1 MNLFLEKVDR
11 LKRGSRRAQ
20 EQGSLVRSMWWVV
33 CRFPLIL
40 VNLIFATNRSDST
53 PFTLYPSPYTATAES
68 RSTTNLLFSLP
79 LLRSLFI
86 TLIITTLT
94 FLPSPPA
101 HAHALQPAYL
111 NIIQRSGNQY
121 EVSWKVPF
129 AGESSVVPLSE
140 EPELP
145 DYCEEV
151 TTRAGYQTTAAM
163 LTRWTVNCGEDGL
176 YGATV
181 HIKGLE
187 SALNDVLFRLETADG
202 ETYSSVLR
210 AATPSYAVP
219 ARGTRPEIAWSY
231 LTLGIGHILSGYDHL
246 LFVLGLVL
254 IVKNRFLLFKTIT
267 AFTVA
272 HSITLGAA
280 TLGFVNVSQTPTE
293 AVIAL
298 SILFLAGELAHGRR
312 GKPGLTERYPWL
324 VALTFGLLHGLGFA
338 GALTSVGLPQSDI
351 PLALLLFNLGVE
363 IGQLIFV
370 FSVLAIMA
378 LLKRLRPQ
386 WPDWSGW
393 LAPYAIG
400 SLSAFWMIDRIA
412 GFWEVG

>member
-1 MNLFLEKVDR
+1 LGFWVPGSGFWVLGSGFWVPGSGLGVSGSRSQVPGSGFQVPGSGLRIDTRHPTPDTRYPTPDTRYPIPGILLTLLLTLFLTF
-11 LKRGSRRAQ
+11 
-20 EQGSLVRSMWWVV
+20 
-33 CRFPLIL
+33 FP
-40 VNLIFATNRSDST
+40 T
-53 PFTLYPSPYTATAES
+53 
-68 RSTTNLLFSLP
+68 
-79 LLRSLFI
+79 
-86 TLIITTLT
+86 
-94 FLPSPPA
+94 PPA
-101 HAHALQPAYL
+101 YAHALQPAYL
-111 NIIQRSGNQY
+111 NIIQRSGNQF
-121 EVSWKVPF
+121 EVSWKVPY

-145 DYCEEV
+145 EYCEEV
-151 TTRAGYQTTAAM
+151 TSRAGYQTTAAM
-163 LTRWTVNCGEDGL
+163 LTRWTVNCGYEGL
-176 YGATV
+176 YGATI

-187 SALNDVLFRLETADG
+187 AALNDVLFRLETADG

-210 AATPSYAVP
+210 AANPSFPVP
-219 ARGTRPEIAWSY
+219 AKGTRPQIAWSY

-312 GKPGLTERYPWL
+312 GKPGLTERFPWL

-351 PLALLLFNLGVE
+351 PLALLLFNIGVE
-363 IGQLIFV
+363 IGQLMFV
-370 FSVLAIMA
+370 FTVLAIIAILM
-378 LLKRLRPQ
+378 RVRPQ